1 MDPAVIDSGD
11 IFTSSDGN
19 VCVGGV
25 AGRVA
30 SKGDVIGLED
40 GVVGNPFALHD
51 VGGIVLG

>member
-1 MDPAVIDSGD
+1 MNPAVIDSGD